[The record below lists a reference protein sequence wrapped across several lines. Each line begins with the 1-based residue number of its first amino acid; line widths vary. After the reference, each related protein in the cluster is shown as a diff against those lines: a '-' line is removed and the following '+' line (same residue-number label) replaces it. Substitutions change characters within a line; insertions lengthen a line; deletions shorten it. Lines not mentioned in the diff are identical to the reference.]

1 MIYGIVDNGSVERT
15 QETATVLFAFSNAST
30 IIYLQNSHVIY
41 SKRIEI
47 LDEMNKFRVALSLS
61 FTGFSIVC
69 CSSCCCTSDFIAHM
83 LTYLL

>member
-1 MIYGIVDNGSVERT
+1 MDNGSVERT

-30 IIYLQNSHVIY
+30 IIYLQNAHVIY

-61 FTGFSIVC
+61 FTLSVTGFSIVC
-69 CSSCCCTSDFIAHM
+69 CSSCCCTSDFITHM